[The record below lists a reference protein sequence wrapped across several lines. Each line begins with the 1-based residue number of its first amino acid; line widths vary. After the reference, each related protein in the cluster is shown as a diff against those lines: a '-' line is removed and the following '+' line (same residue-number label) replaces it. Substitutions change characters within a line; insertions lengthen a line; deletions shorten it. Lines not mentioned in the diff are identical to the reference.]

1 MDDIRNKRPM
11 VVPGVYDALG
21 ARMAQSVGFDA
32 MFQTGYGTS
41 ATLFGMPDYGF
52 VGAAETLDNAR
63 RICSA
68 VSTPVIVDADT
79 GYGGALNVRRLVQQL
94 ESAGAAGMFLEDQI
108 WPKRCGHMQGKDVT
122 THSEY
127 TEKLGAALDAR
138 QSKDFVVVARTDAR
152 ATLGLEDAIQRGVDN
167 YKTGADVIFI
177 EAPLSISE
185 MKQIGSS
192 INAPLV
198 ANMIEGGATPLQPAK
213 SLHDMGFSLVLYPL
227 SVLYAST
234 AASLRVLHELHKSG
248 TVASKPS
255 DIVSFDQFNEIV
267 GLSEMRTLEEHYRTL
282 HRDTS

>member
-1 MDDIRNKRPM
+1 M

-234 AASLRVLHELHKSG
+234 AASLRVLHELYKSG
-248 TVASKPS
+248 TVSSKPS

-282 HRDTS
+282 HRGMT

>member
-1 MDDIRNKRPM
+1 M

-234 AASLRVLHELHKSG
+234 AASLRVLHELRKSG

-282 HRDTS
+282 HRDVT

>member
-1 MDDIRNKRPM
+1 M

-267 GLSEMRTLEEHYRTL
+267 GLSEMRTLEEHYRDL
-282 HRDTS
+282 HRGM